1 MTTTVARTKMKET
14 SPQMTSLLRD
24 ALTTAPEELLLPTP
38 ALGDSARHSVKYFLD
53 PLAKQYSTVFKEGI
67 YLSGL
72 DSVQIWEQTRLVLD
86 RIADKVLYD
95 KYATITSDDNNAGDD
110 ELEKIAKRRKLTS
123 VVGGDD
129 NEEDEEVEQD
139 RQSSDDSDED
149 EFEGAAEDDNELE
162 EDRDSDDELDLDNE
176 REAEEFPENDV
187 DYEEVD
193 EEDVEVRNSLLD
205 DIASEEEDVE
215 GLDDD
220 EEGLED
226 EDDLDKDFES
236 LGSDG
241 SNEGYA
247 SEDDGPVFEDGV
259 DVDFVKDVHGLNSKF
274 FNIDE
279 FNRMTEETEQNNFL
293 DEDDDNDE
301 DIDYFADP
309 DELAGSLEKSQIR
322 NEEHDHESDEGSEDY
337 DEDDVEGHFGSINNQ
352 NANDNANE
360 IRYADFFA
368 PPAGS
373 KKSKRRFKSE
383 KNKKSKQ
390 DDFSGLG
397 DEFDDDNLELAL
409 GGLKKD
415 LFALDD
421 DGQAEGTGED
431 DQKISTFEKMQRK
444 LKAQVA
450 QLEEENVAKRDWALM
465 GEAKARDR
473 PLNSLLEED
482 LEFDRGTKPVP
493 VITSEV
499 TESLEEMIR
508 SRIKTNDFNDLP
520 RRTPDGIAEF
530 QPSKL
535 VDVDQTKSSKS
546 LAEIYEEEHLREIDP
561 DNHSTMQESKLKK
574 AHQEVEEL
582 FADITHKLDALSS
595 WHFTPK
601 PAKPSISIVPNAPA
615 ISMEEAQPIAMSTES
630 MLAPQEVYI
639 PLNGITRDDSKKEVI
654 RGDGLPV
661 ARAELTREER
671 KRRRRREKARHA
683 KMEAKRLETRQV
695 KSQKEGSRASV
706 VETLKKGNVTVI
718 GKRGEKR
725 DIEGRLKVDKGGPKG
740 SSELKL

>member
-1 MTTTVARTKMKET
+1 MKET
-14 SPQMTSLLRD
+14 SPEMTSLLRD

-38 ALGDSARHSVKYFLD
+38 ELGDSARHSVKYFLD

-86 RIADKVLYD
+86 RIADKVLCD
-95 KYATITSDDNNAGDD
+95 KYATITSGDDTADDD
-110 ELEKIAKRRKLTS
+110 ELENIAKRRRLTG

-129 NEEDEEVEQD
+129 SEEEEEVDQD
-139 RQSSDDSDED
+139 RHASDDSDED
-149 EFEGAAEDDNELE
+149 EFEEAAEDDNELE
-162 EDRDSDDELDLDNE
+162 EDGDSDDELDLDNE
-176 REAEEFPENDV
+176 SDAEEFTENDV
-187 DYEEVD
+187 DEKEVD
-193 EEDVEVRNSLLD
+193 EEEVEERNSLLD
-205 DIASEEEDVE
+205 DIASEEEVDE
-215 GLDDD
+215 SLEDD

-226 EDDLDKDFES
+226 EDNLDKDFEG
-236 LGSDG
+236 LDSDG
-241 SNEGYA
+241 SNDGYVN
-247 SEDDGPVFEDGV
+247 EDDGRGDEDGE

-279 FNRMTEETEQNNFL
+279 FNRMTEEAEQNNFL
-293 DEDDDNDE
+293 DEDDDDDDDE

-309 DELAGSLEKSQIR
+309 DELSGSLEKSR
-322 NEEHDHESDEGSEDY
+322 LRKEEHDNESDEGSEDY
-337 DEDDVEGHFGSINNQ
+337 DEDDIEGHFGSINNQ
-352 NANDNANE
+352 DANDNANE
-360 IRYADFFA
+360 IRYENFFA
-368 PPAGS
+368 PPPGS
-373 KKSKRRFKSE
+373 KKSKRQFKSE

-415 LFALDD
+415 LFAEDD
-421 DGQAEGTGED
+421 NGKVEGAGED

-450 QLEEENVAKRDWALM
+450 QLEEENVAKKDWALM

-493 VITSEV
+493 VITNEV
-499 TESLEEMIR
+499 TESLDEMIR
-508 SRIKTNDFNDLP
+508 SRIKNNDFNDLP

-530 QPSKL
+530 RPSKL

-546 LAEIYEEEHLREIDP
+546 LAEIYAEEHLREVDP
-561 DNHSTMQESKLKK
+561 DSHPTMQDSKLQK
-574 AHQEVEEL
+574 AHQEIEEL
-582 FADITHKLDALSS
+582 FADITYKLDALSS

-639 PLNGITRDDSKKEVI
+639 PLNGITKDDSKKEVI

-683 KMEAKRLETRQV
+683 KKEAKRLETRQV
-695 KSQKEGSRASV
+695 KGQKEGSRASV

-725 DIEGRLKVDKGGPKG
+725 DIEGRLKVDKGGPRG

>member
-1 MTTTVARTKMKET
+1 
-14 SPQMTSLLRD
+14 MTSLLRN

-38 ALGDSARHSVKYFLD
+38 ELGDSARHSVKYFLD

-95 KYATITSDDNNAGDD
+95 KYATITSGDDTADDD
-110 ELEKIAKRRKLTS
+110 ELENIAKRRRLTG

-129 NEEDEEVEQD
+129 NEEEEEVDQD
-139 RQSSDDSDED
+139 RHASDDSDED
-149 EFEGAAEDDNELE
+149 EFEEAAEDDNELE
-162 EDRDSDDELDLDNE
+162 EDGDSDDELDLDNE
-176 REAEEFPENDV
+176 SDAEEFTENDV
-187 DYEEVD
+187 DEKEVD
-193 EEDVEVRNSLLD
+193 EE
-205 DIASEEEDVE
+205 
-215 GLDDD
+215 

-226 EDDLDKDFES
+226 EDNLDKDFEG
-236 LGSDG
+236 LDSDG
-241 SNEGYA
+241 SNDGYVN
-247 SEDDGPVFEDGV
+247 EDDGRGDEDGE

-279 FNRMTEETEQNNFL
+279 FNRMTEEAEQNNFL
-293 DEDDDNDE
+293 DEDDDDDDDDDE

-309 DELAGSLEKSQIR
+309 DELSGSLEKSR
-322 NEEHDHESDEGSEDY
+322 LRKEEHDNESDED
-337 DEDDVEGHFGSINNQ
+337 
-352 NANDNANE
+352 ANDNANE
-360 IRYADFFA
+360 IRYENFFA
-368 PPAGS
+368 PPPGS
-373 KKSKRRFKSE
+373 KKSKRQFKSE

-415 LFALDD
+415 LFAEDD
-421 DGQAEGTGED
+421 NGKVEGAGED

-450 QLEEENVAKRDWALM
+450 QLEEENVAKKDWALM

-493 VITSEV
+493 VITNEV
-499 TESLEEMIR
+499 TESLDEMIR
-508 SRIKTNDFNDLP
+508 SRIKNNDFNDLP

-530 QPSKL
+530 RPSKL

-546 LAEIYEEEHLREIDP
+546 LAEIYAEEHLREVDP
-561 DNHSTMQESKLKK
+561 DSHPTMQDSKLQK
-574 AHQEVEEL
+574 AHQEIEEL
-582 FADITHKLDALSS
+582 FADITYKLDALSS

-639 PLNGITRDDSKKEVI
+639 PLNGITKDDSKKEVI

-683 KMEAKRLETRQV
+683 KKEAKRLETRQV
-695 KSQKEGSRASV
+695 KGQKEGSRASV

-725 DIEGRLKVDKGGPKG
+725 DIEGRLKVDKGGPRG